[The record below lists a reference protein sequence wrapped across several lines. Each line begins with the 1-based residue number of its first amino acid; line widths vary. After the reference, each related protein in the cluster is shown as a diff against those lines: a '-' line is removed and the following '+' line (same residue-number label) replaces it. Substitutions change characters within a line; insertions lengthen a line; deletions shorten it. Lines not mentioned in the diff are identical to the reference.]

1 MCHKDVR
8 KMSYMHIEMRGLHD
22 EKCINRM
29 DSVVWEVRIM
39 IVLASMR
46 AKSLQLC
53 LTLWD
58 PMGCSH
64 QVPLS
69 MGFSRQQY

>member
-29 DSVVWEVRIM
+29 DFVVWEVRIM

-46 AKSLQLC
+46 AKSLQ
-53 LTLWD
+53 
-58 PMGCSH
+58 
-64 QVPLS
+64 
-69 MGFSRQQY
+69 